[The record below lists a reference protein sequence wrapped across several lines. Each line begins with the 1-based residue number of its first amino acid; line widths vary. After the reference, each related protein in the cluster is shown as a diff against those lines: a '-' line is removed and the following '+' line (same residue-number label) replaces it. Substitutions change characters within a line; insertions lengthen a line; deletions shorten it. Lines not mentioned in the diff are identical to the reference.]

1 MNDIKDC
8 VYCAEDKCRLCT
20 LFCDYHASKHRLEC
34 AVINFECVIME
45 LQG

>member
-1 MNDIKDC
+1 MRI
-8 VYCAEDKCRLCT
+8 VII
-20 LFCDYHASKHRLEC
+20 HASKHRLEC